1 MENSLDKPLPSN
13 NEDRV
18 DMLAA
23 CRLLEVEP
31 HTDIDALL
39 IGLEEP
45 TLGVRVSML
54 QQLQL
59 ERVRGSL
66 VRRGPGLSLSAC
78 ECTPSP
84 YWCSKADRA
93 KMLDT
98 ALKALQAEADDE
110 EDATVFTDGMHLGH
124 PREWSFAPGALLEK
138 IREQYPYSCLTNLHC
153 FELAVV
159 RKVLAYQLTRRDDGT
174 YTLGGQTPTLPTASL
189 QARKRWDEGSKM
201 ARPHANH
208 YRESTIFD

>member
-1 MENSLDKPLPSN
+1 
-13 NEDRV
+13 
-18 DMLAA
+18 MLAA

-31 HTDIDALL
+31 HEDIDALL

-66 VRRGPGLSLSAC
+66 VRRGPALSLSAC

-93 KMLDT
+93 KMLDE
-98 ALKALQAEADDE
+98 ALNALQAEGDDE
-110 EDATVFTDGMHLGH
+110 ENGAVFTDGMHLGH
-124 PREWSFAPGALLEK
+124 PRDWSFAPGSLLEK
-138 IREQYPYSCLTNLHC
+138 IRERYPFSCLTNLHC

-174 YTLGGQTPTLPTASL
+174 YVRGGQAQSVPSASP
-189 QARKRWDEGSKM
+189 QANKRRDEGFKM